1 MTEENFDQLLKEMRE
16 ENVPPEQAA
25 AARERVW
32 QRLEGSGSLACTE
45 FRPDFAAYLEGGLAE
60 SRLLLIED
68 HLARCPACRHAVAEV
83 ERGAE
88 VTVGLEVTGG
98 ADANGKARVVA
109 MPRRLGSQWSGWTR
123 WAVAAGVVLAALY
136 LGRDPIDRALAPSG
150 SRATVVS
157 VSGDVYR
164 LPQGTLTPGA
174 ELFEND
180 VVRTP
185 AGARATLA
193 LADGSRVE
201 MNQRTELSLHAAWSG
216 QTVRLGYG
224 DVLIEAAKQR
234 RGHLRVVTRDSI
246 ASVKGTVFAVSSA
259 TAGSLVSVVE
269 GSVEVSQPGSRSV
282 LGAGDQ
288 AASHSALKSVGIEQ
302 AISWTEDAE
311 KYYALLAEFIRIE
324 ADLAEMPG
332 PGLRTEAR
340 LLRYLPA
347 GAQVYFAIPNLH
359 GTIREALSLVK
370 RSTRDSAELDE
381 WWSSEHGQELRK
393 TLDRVQAIT
402 PLLGEE
408 VVCVFALDP
417 AAEESDGVIPL
428 LLAEV
433 QAGREDNLRT
443 AISNV
448 AGEEEIYHQI
458 GDGLLLISDSA
469 EHLAAMSAALGGGA
483 SSLFAAEIAGRYQG
497 GVSWLAGIDVAT
509 LGSDVQGIGEEAEIL
524 GVSSMNYLFFEQRSD
539 GNTRGN
545 EATLSFRESRTG
557 MASWLASPGPAGSA
571 EYVSSEAVAVAS
583 ASVGD
588 ARQAFDEILSAV
600 GEDSEFAEEL
610 RKFEAETGVNIGL
623 DIADSLGTDVTFAV
637 ERPSVPV
644 PGWVVAFEAVNPGAL
659 DETARR
665 LVESYNASLDPE
677 QAQLTLSRET
687 VNGRDWQSISTG
699 SEPMT
704 LHWTYDRGYLVAST
718 DRAVAARAIA
728 IRESGSP
735 LIHTAGFQQRF
746 PATSSLHH
754 SGFFWF
760 NTNGVLAD
768 LASLVASPAIEKLM
782 GSREP
787 VLVVVDGEAEQIRA
801 TSRTRLTSW
810 LLDMLLVGG
819 SVHLN
824 QGADQ
829 GANQSGS
836 GVQQA
841 ERL

>member
-1 MTEENFDQLLKEMRE
+1 M
-16 ENVPPEQAA
+16 
-25 AARERVW
+25 
-32 QRLEGSGSLACTE
+32 
-45 FRPDFAAYLEGGLAE
+45 
-60 SRLLLIED
+60 
-68 HLARCPACRHAVAEV
+68 
-83 ERGAE
+83 
-88 VTVGLEVTGG
+88 
-98 ADANGKARVVA
+98 
-109 MPRRLGSQWSGWTR
+109 
-123 WAVAAGVVLAALY
+123 AALY
-136 LGRDPIDRALAPSG
+136 LGSDPIDRALAPSG
-150 SRATVVS
+150 PRATVVS
-157 VSGDVYR
+157 VSGEAYR

-174 ELFEND
+174 ELFEDD

-201 MNQRTELSLHAAWSG
+201 LNQRTELSVHAAWSG

-224 DVLIEAAKQR
+224 DVLVEAAEQR
-234 RGHLRVVTRDSI
+234 QGRLRVVTRDSI

-269 GSVEVSQPGSRSV
+269 GSVEVSQPGSTSV

-288 AASHSALKSVGIEQ
+288 AASHSALESVGIEQ
-302 AISWTEDAE
+302 AISWTADSE
-311 KYYALLAEFIRIE
+311 KYYSLLAEFIQIE
-324 ADLAEMPG
+324 EDLAEMPG
-332 PGLRTEAR
+332 PALRTEAR
-340 LLRYLPA
+340 LLPYLPA
-347 GAQVYFAIPNLH
+347 GTQVYFAIPNLD
-359 GTIREALSLVK
+359 GTIREALSLV
-370 RSTRDSAELDE
+370 RRRTRDSAELDE
-381 WWSSEHGQELRK
+381 WWSSEHGEELRD
-393 TLDRVQAIT
+393 TLDRIQAIT

-408 VVCVFALDP
+408 VVCVFALDTDP
-417 AAEESDGVIPL
+417 AATSEAIPL

-433 QAGREDNLRT
+433 QAGREDNLRQ

-448 AGEEEIYHQI
+448 AGEEEIHHQI
-458 GDGLLLISDSA
+458 GDSLLLISDSA

-483 SSLFAAEIAGRYQG
+483 SSPFAAEIAGRYEG
-497 GVSWLAGIDVAT
+497 GVGWLAGIDVAT
-509 LGSDVQGIGEEAEIL
+509 LGSDVHGSGEEAEIL
-524 GVSSMNYLFFEQRSD
+524 GVSSMSYLFFEQRSD

-557 MASWLASPGPAGSA
+557 MASWLASAGPAGSA
-571 EYVSSEAVAVAS
+571 EYVSSEAVVVAS
-583 ASVGD
+583 ASVRD

-600 GEDSEFAEEL
+600 GEESEFTEEL
-610 RKFEAETGVNIGL
+610 REFEAETGVNIGL

-665 LVESYNASLDPE
+665 LVESYNANLDPE
-677 QAQLTLSRET
+677 QTELTLSRET
-687 VNGRDWQSISTG
+687 VNGRDWQSISAG
-699 SEPMT
+699 SSSVA
-704 LHWTYDRGYLVAST
+704 LHWTYDRGYLIAST

-728 IRESGSP
+728 IRDSGSP

-746 PATSSLHH
+746 PAMSSLHH

-768 LASLVASPAIEKLM
+768 LASLVPSPAIEKLL

-787 VLVVVDGEAEQIRA
+787 VLVVVDGGAEQIRA
-801 TSRTRLTSW
+801 ASRTRLTSW
-810 LLDMLLVGG
+810 LLDALLVGG

-829 GANQSGS
+829 SADQGGS